1 MTVQWVS
8 GDLMLVDSDRPGA
21 MTLRPG
27 ILKLVDGHID
37 EQILDEQHPN
47 PDWGGSDCIIAPGW
61 IDAHVHLPQFDMI
74 GAHGLPL
81 LKWLNQVTFP
91 EESRWANVDHAAAMT
106 ERVIDQFF
114 SHGTVMI
121 AAYAT
126 AHAAST
132 RRAMQIASQRG
143 MRGLIGQVL
152 LDRECPQEWITPIA
166 QQIDDTANLI
176 DLYPPDSDL
185 SAAVTP
191 RFAVSCSEALL
202 SAAGELAQQR
212 QAFVQTHLSETLAEC
227 QFVRDRFDDRDYVS
241 VYGDAG
247 LIGQRTLLG
256 HGIHLSTSERVQLAN
271 DQAVVVHCPTA
282 NSFLRSG
289 VMNRHETLE
298 QNVRVAI
305 GSDVGAGYERS
316 MVRVARAM
324 IEAAAT
330 LGDAIPSCPEAWWQ
344 ITHGNAVA
352 LGHDDVDRLS
362 EGKTA
367 DLLVIRPDVLWGRV
381 AVPAL
386 NQLLFSWDD
395 RWIRHTL
402 IRGKPVYSAK

>member
-8 GDLMLVDSDRPGA
+8 GDLMVIDPARSGA
-21 MTLRPG
+21 MTLKPG
-27 ILKLVDGHID
+27 TLKLVDGHID
-37 EQILDEQHPN
+37 EQILGEHHPH
-47 PDWGGSDCIIAPGW
+47 PDWGGADCIIAPGW

-81 LKWLNQVTFP
+81 LKWLHEVTFP
-91 EESRWANVDHAAAMT
+91 EESRWADVDHAAAMT
-106 ERVIDQFF
+106 ERVIGQFF
-114 SHGTVMI
+114 AHGTVMV

-132 RRAMQIASQRG
+132 RRAMEIASRRG
-143 MRGLIGQVL
+143 LRGLIGHVL

-166 QQIDDTANLI
+166 QQIEDTAELI
-176 DLYPPDSDL
+176 ESYPPGSKL

-191 RFAVSCSEALL
+191 RFAVSCSEDLL
-202 SAAGELAQQR
+202 SAAGSLTKQKN
-212 QAFVQTHLSETLAEC
+212 AFVQTHVSETLPEC
-227 QFVRDRFDDRDYVS
+227 QFVREHFDGRDYVQ
-241 VYGDAG
+241 VYANAG
-247 LIGQRTLLG
+247 LITPQTLLG
-256 HGIHLSTSERVQLAN
+256 HAIHLSDRERDVLAE
-271 DQAVVVHCPTA
+271 QRAVVVHCPTA

-289 VMNRHETLE
+289 AMNRHETME
-298 QNVRVAI
+298 RNVRLAL

-324 IEAAAT
+324 IETAAA
-330 LGDAIPSCPEAWWQ
+330 LGDAIPTCPQAWWQ
-344 ITHGNAVA
+344 ITHGNALA
-352 LGHDDVDRLS
+352 LGLDETDRLS
-362 EGKTA
+362 QEQPA
-367 DLLVIRPDVLWGRV
+367 DLLVIRPDVPWRDG

-402 IRGKPVYSAK
+402 IAGEPVYSAS